1 MDYKL
6 IDSGD
11 GRRLERFGN
20 MLLDRPDPE
29 VIWDKTLAE
38 EKWNEADAKFIK
50 EGSKGHWQTKKGFP
64 EKWTV
69 SHDNLKFI
77 LRLTPFKHTGVFPE
91 QSWQWDLIAEV
102 IKRSKRENINLL
114 SLFGY
119 TGISSLAALSEGASV
134 TLVDASRPA
143 ISWFKEN
150 QEASGLGQKAAR
162 VIIDDAIKFTARE
175 IKRGKKYD
183 IVVMDPPAY
192 GHGPT
197 GEPWDFSR
205 DFPKLI
211 DNVSKII
218 SDNPLLII
226 INFYAVSNS
235 ATSIINLLKGK
246 LPQGEIKSGELSLD
260 EESAGRKLTTGSYI
274 VWTPNE
280 IK

>member
-38 EKWNEADAKFIK
+38 EKWSEADAKFIK
-50 EGSKGHWQTKKGFP
+50 EGSKGYWQTKKGFP

-69 SHDNLKFI
+69 SHNNLKFI

-102 IKRSKRENINLL
+102 IKKSKRENINLL

-119 TGISSLAALSEGASV
+119 TGISGLAALSEGATV

-150 QEASGLGQKAAR
+150 QEASGLNQKTAR

-183 IVVMDPPAY
+183 IIVMDPPAY
-192 GHGPT
+192 GHGPN
-197 GEPWDFSR
+197 GEPWDFSK

-211 DNVSKII
+211 DNVSKIV
-218 SDNPLLII
+218 SDSPLLII